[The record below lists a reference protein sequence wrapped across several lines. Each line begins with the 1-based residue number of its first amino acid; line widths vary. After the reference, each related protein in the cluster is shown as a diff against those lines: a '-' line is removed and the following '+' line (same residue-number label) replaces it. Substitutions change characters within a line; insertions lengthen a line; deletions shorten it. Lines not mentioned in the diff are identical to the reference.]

1 MNVIEY
7 IEAKPDYFKV
17 FDETFDIV
25 INSLHFMDR
34 VGEGGS
40 DFMYI
45 EKTNVNSQIEAIMSL
60 IVQDFVRY
68 GEYAFNKESKKE
80 IYQIVSVSLKEHYS
94 ETEFTTFKGSP
105 SLNDLKQ
112 RYQNGDNFRRIHKN
126 YDWNNEIELSEI
138 LNSKFF
144 NEKVLVQHQLLTKW
158 NDEDYL
164 YETENYYVRFNW
176 ATGA

>member
-7 IEAKPDYFKV
+7 IEAQPEYYKV
-17 FDETFDIV
+17 FCRTFDIE
-25 INSLHFMDR
+25 INSIHLVDR

-40 DFMYI
+40 TLWYI
-45 EKTNVNSQIEAIMSL
+45 EKTNIKSQIEAIISL
-60 IVQDFVRY
+60 IIQDFVRY
-68 GEYAFNKESKKE
+68 GEFAFNEENKKE
-80 IYQIVSVSLKEHYS
+80 IYPIVSNYLKEHYS
-94 ETEFTTFKGSP
+94 KTAFKTFKGSP
-105 SLNDLKQ
+105 SLIDLKK
-112 RYQNGDNFRRIHKN
+112 RHQNEDNFRLIYKS

-138 LNSKFF
+138 LQLKFF
-144 NEKVLVQHQLLTKW
+144 NEKVLVQHQILKEW